1 MNRIKALQLLVQFC
15 LSQWTSKDILTQSIH
30 APSSQRLKKPIT
42 RGRGGG
48 VLKLLKLFFIQG
60 RAFFHFYNFLSPIRP
75 KDGLCDKH
83 VHVLPIRWKCD
94 LVTVHL
100 FITNRPVRE
109 LQNMFCMLTSVVQDE
124 LYIYRRSSENSL
136 SWTCI
141 YNSSYGV
148 KCQPCRIVQ

>member
-1 MNRIKALQLLVQFC
+1 MYIKLFLPCLFFLILLWITKPCLNTCILRVHVQMNCIKALYLLVQFC

-30 APSSQRLKKPIT
+30 APSSPRLKKPKT
-42 RGRGGG
+42 RGGRGTQTTQT
-48 VLKLLKLFFIQG
+48 FFLIEG
-60 RAFFHFYNFLSPIRP
+60 RALFHFYNFLSPIRP

-109 LQNMFCMLTSVVQDE
+109 LQNMFCMLTSVE
-124 LYIYRRSSENSL
+124 
-136 SWTCI
+136 
-141 YNSSYGV
+141 
-148 KCQPCRIVQ
+148 